1 MTKYIVSTLMKDL
14 IETENFILADTYF
27 SKVKDDYSYVE
38 LKKVN
43 FINGNYISESLK
55 ICRK

>member
-14 IETENFILADTYF
+14 IETEDFILACAYF
-27 SKVKDDYSYVE
+27 AKVKDDYSYVE
-38 LKKVN
+38 LKEVN

-55 ICRK
+55 ICRE